1 MRLRWMLLLL
11 LLMALTGCAGV
22 DTPRLAALAVP
33 DDLRDAP
40 AAFHTPVS
48 PGEAIYDRMFGM
60 EQRWAAEAARLLS
73 ARERELVMRHILRT
87 KGRETDSSWRFE
99 LAPGLTQDER
109 DFIRWYLA
117 TYTTYDASEEP

>member
-1 MRLRWMLLLL
+1 MRPRLVFPLLSLL
-11 LLMALTGCAGV
+11 ALTGCAAV
-22 DTPRLAALAVP
+22 ETPRLAGAAVP

-40 AAFHTPVS
+40 AAFHTPAS
-48 PGEAIYDRMFGM
+48 PGEAIYGRMLGM

-73 ARERELVMRHILRT
+73 DRERELVLRHILRS

-99 LAPGLTQDER
+99 LAPGLPQPER

-117 TYTTYDASEEP
+117 TYTSYDAEEP

>member
-1 MRLRWMLLLL
+1 MRLRWVLLFLV
-11 LLMALTGCAGV
+11 LMALTGCAAV
-22 DTPRLAALAVP
+22 EKPRLASMAVP

-73 ARERELVMRHILRT
+73 ARERELVLRHILRT
-87 KGRETDSSWRFE
+87 KGREKDSSWRFE
-99 LAPGLTQDER
+99 LNPGLSQDER

-117 TYTTYDASEEP
+117 TYSSYDAEEP